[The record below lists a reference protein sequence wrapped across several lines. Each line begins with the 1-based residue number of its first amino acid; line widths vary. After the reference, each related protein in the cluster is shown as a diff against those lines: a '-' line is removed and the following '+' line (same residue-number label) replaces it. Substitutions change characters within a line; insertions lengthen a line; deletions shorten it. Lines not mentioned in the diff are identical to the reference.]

1 MDEVGDL
8 DGYELGRVIFY
19 EDTTHQPRFSVTR
32 HGHPTGEPERSIM
45 VKSVMRDH
53 PRFVEADV
61 RREIAV
67 LERVRHPECAMLVE
81 VREDAACMHI
91 VEEMGAGGEM
101 LERIIELGSFSEADA
116 VHLIHQVRFCLAGAR
131 ALLLS
136 VVNVCA
142 RGGGDFKP

>member
-1 MDEVGDL
+1 
-8 DGYELGRVIFY
+8 
-19 EDTTHQPRFSVTR
+19 
-32 HGHPTGEPERSIM
+32 M

-116 VHLIHQVRFCLAGAR
+116 VHLIHQVLPRRRARSLALCR
-131 ALLLS
+131 
-136 VVNVCA
+136 
-142 RGGGDFKP
+142 

>member
-1 MDEVGDL
+1 MGEVGDL
-8 DGYELGRVIFY
+8 EGYELESVH
-19 EDTTHQPRFSVTR
+19 EEHTHQPRFSVTR

-45 VKSVMRDH
+45 VKSVMRVH

-81 VREDAACMHI
+81 VIEDAACMHI

-116 VHLIHQVRFCLAGAR
+116 VHLIHQVLPRRR
-131 ALLLS
+131 ALSLAL
-136 VVNVCA
+136 C
-142 RGGGDFKP
+142 R